1 MAMPISRT
9 PEWRFRG
16 GCGFAAL
23 RLLLSV
29 VLAVASCLAA
39 IPASAQQKQPE
50 ARGGADAVAPDTKPA
65 TREQVVIVGSSVM
78 DGITAAVI
86 KHLAESYVL
95 PKPITRYEGSR
106 PGIAEFCAGI
116 GPEYPDIIA
125 AADRMSR
132 AEFETCTDNQVL
144 DIIEVAVG
152 DSAVVVVTKKGDQVF
167 NLTPRMVYYALAED
181 IPIKGEFKKNENKSW
196 KDTDKDAPDLPIHVV
211 VPALGFGTRRYFD
224 DNFMQG
230 GCRHVKEIDA
240 VFAAADRVPLCIT
253 PRDDGPL
260 TEMHEDRVVDELMK
274 APQGTLA
281 VVAWPVYVEN
291 RDRLEAFPVNGVLP
305 THDNIDGDLYTM
317 SSTLRYYFKRAHMK
331 KKLGGQGVVE
341 GIQEFMT
348 EIVKDDASGEGG
360 YLEKLGMVPLTP
372 EDRRTQQNIVRR
384 LKRFEP

>member
-1 MAMPISRT
+1 
-9 PEWRFRG
+9 
-16 GCGFAAL
+16 
-23 RLLLSV
+23 
-29 VLAVASCLAA
+29 
-39 IPASAQQKQPE
+39 
-50 ARGGADAVAPDTKPA
+50 
-65 TREQVVIVGSSVM
+65 VIVGSSVM

-116 GPEYPDIIA
+116 GPQYPDIIA